1 MAKNYYYIDDA
12 TAQGP
17 NTLLA
22 IANESAK
29 FGIGATTSIDA
40 SGITTSD
47 LNGGPLAGFR
57 NRIINGNFY
66 FWQRGTST
74 TATGNTYLAD
84 RWLSACS
91 TGGTVS
97 QETSSL
103 PTGSRYAW
111 KFVAS
116 ASNSFFQMGQQI
128 EYGNCIDFQNTTVT
142 ISFMARAVTATAGS
156 TALIFRTRTIAGVDG
171 VCLFAGTNVD
181 SALTLT
187 TSWTRYTVTRT
198 LPATFGSLS
207 LEFALISHVSGD
219 GIMLAQV
226 QIEPGAVATPFERRP
241 IGTELALCQRYFQ
254 VLTALRLSGY
264 TTVGNELAWP
274 IAYNTAMR
282 AYPEATS
289 TDFTLNN
296 VANGAQPFPTNM
308 NAASGGL
315 RIISGGGGVTA
326 AIDGTLTLEA
336 EL

>member
-1 MAKNYYYIDDA
+1 MSQTKAQLIAGTASQDVIFDDA
-12 TAQGP
+12 QV
-17 NTLLA
+17 
-22 IANESAK
+22 S
-29 FGIGATTSIDA
+29 S
-40 SGITTSD
+40 

-57 NRIINGNFY
+57 NRIINGNFD

-116 ASNSFFQMGQQI
+116 ASNSFLQMGQQI

-171 VCLFAGTNVD
+171 VCVFTGTNVD

-207 LEFALISHVSGD
+207 LEFVLGSHVSGD

-226 QIEPGAVATPFERRP
+226 QIEPGPVATPFEQRP
-241 IGTELALCQRYFQ
+241 IGTELALCQRYFYQ
-254 VLTALRLSGY
+254 SQGVLNASPTTGAVYLPVTMRTIPTVTTDVIDSG
-264 TTVGNELAWP
+264 
-274 IAYNTAMR
+274 
-282 AYPEATS
+282 
-289 TDFTLNN
+289 
-296 VANGAQPFPTNM
+296 
-308 NAASGGL
+308 SGGAWTGL
-315 RIISGGGGVTA
+315 GFGSLFQSAFNSASSGSTFSA
-326 AIDGTLTLEA
+326 SA

>member
-1 MAKNYYYIDDA
+1 MSTLKAINLQHPSA
-12 TAQGP
+12 TNPAIV
-17 NTLLA
+17 LA
-22 IANESAK
+22 TDGSAAGN
-29 FGIGATTSIDA
+29 FS
-40 SGITTSD
+40 SS
-47 LNGGPLAGFR
+47 NGGPLAGFR
-57 NRIINGNFY
+57 NRIINGNFD

-74 TATGNTYLAD
+74 TTTGNTYLAD

-116 ASNSFFQMGQQI
+116 ASNSFLQMGQQI
-128 EYGNCIDFQNTTVT
+128 EYGNCIDLQNTTVT

-171 VCLFAGTNVD
+171 GCIFSGTNVD
-181 SALTLT
+181 STFTLT

-207 LEFALISHVSGD
+207 LEFALSSHVSGD

-226 QIEPGAVATPFERRP
+226 QIEPGPVATPFEQRP
-241 IGTELALCQRYFQ
+241 IGTELALAQRYYETGRVSAFA
-254 VLTALRLSGY
+254 TATNTHHLGAPCFYKVAKRVVPTVALVSVASIQFPG
-264 TTVGNELAWP
+264 TVGSIQATTTTGFNEVRVADNSG
-274 IAYNTAMR
+274 ANGQFQ
-282 AYPEATS
+282 S
-289 TDFTLNN
+289 DFT
-296 VANGAQPFPTNM
+296 
-308 NAASGGL
+308 AS
-315 RIISGGGGVTA
+315 
-326 AIDGTLTLEA
+326 A

>member
-1 MAKNYYYIDDA
+1 MSIAINGTGTITGLSVGGLEDGIITPAELSTGAPSWDA
-12 TAQGP
+12 QYNLT
-17 NTLLA
+17 N
-22 IANESAK
+22 IA
-29 FGIGATTSIDA
+29 SI
-40 SGITTSD
+40 
-47 LNGGPLAGFR
+47 NNGPLAGFR
-57 NRIINGNFY
+57 NRIINGNFD

-74 TATGNTYLAD
+74 TTTGDTYLAD
-84 RWLSACS
+84 RWVSAFS

-171 VCLFAGTNVD
+171 ACLFTGTNVN
-181 SALTLT
+181 STFTLT

-207 LEFALISHVSGD
+207 LEFALEAHVSGD

-226 QIEPGAVATPFERRP
+226 QIEPGPVATPFEQRP
-241 IGTELALCQRYFQ
+241 IGTELALCQRYYQSQYVHMQAPAAAGMIVPVYFS
-254 VLTALRLSGY
+254 V
-264 TTVGNELAWP
+264 P
-274 IAYNTAMR
+274 MR
-282 AYPEATS
+282 ATPNATLLS
-289 TDFTLNN
+289 SGTQFNVISVSISSRNFLSAYFQFTGTT
-296 VANGAQPFPTNM
+296 ANAYVLDRLD
-308 NAASGGL
+308 AYS
-315 RIISGGGGVTA
+315 
-326 AIDGTLTLEA
+326 A